1 MCCLF
6 GVHKKAMKKGL
17 MPLLLHASDKSPL
30 SNFKQYKT
38 MKPNRFL
45 WLFSVLLAANAGA
58 YFFSCQRDDAEPLTP
73 KPLSDVPVGE
83 RACSVGYCEYS
94 IISDVSN
101 TVELCGD
108 LAVFT
113 GTCSGC
119 GSIGIDRSI
128 WATIPTS
135 APATVCIL
143 IGGSLC
149 IRNPS
154 TATQTMNIT
163 VTAGTGGS
171 QNATIAPGQTACFH
185 SNANCDATETGCQ

>member
-1 MCCLF
+1 
-6 GVHKKAMKKGL
+6 MKNNRFI
-17 MPLLLHASDKSPL
+17 LLL
-30 SNFKQYKT
+30 
-38 MKPNRFL
+38 
-45 WLFSVLLAANAGA
+45 LLANIALAGT
-58 YFFSCQRDDAEPLTP
+58 YFLSCQRDAEQPQV
-73 KPLSDVPVGE
+73 KPLSDKPVGE
-83 RACSVGYCEYS
+83 RACSAGYCEYL

-135 APATVCIL
+135 APATVCVL
-143 IGGSLC
+143 IGGSIC

-163 VTAGTGGS
+163 VTAGAGGS